1 EEKEKDEP
9 KTKPREV
16 TVEEFAPRQARDK
29 NKKPEKKKRKKKES
43 KFPKFWQDF
52 SAEYKITWAV
62 LGGLM
67 VIGVGIGFFLPNDL
81 KIIFLEQIFDKFSG
95 LLEGVS
101 TTWQL
106 ALSIFWNNLVVSFYL
121 FMLGVT
127 LIVPGLIILSN
138 GLMIGIFF
146 DYLVRLETMEPGIL
160 ITSFVALLPHG
171 IFEIPAFI
179 MAAGL
184 GTNLLIK
191 LIFPKK
197 FIKDKSR
204 KRVLLDMVLRYAFII
219 IPLFFVA
226 ALVEAYL
233 SPYVSNKV
241 NDAFKNRAQTQYLS
255 EDLPDKVELA
265 KNSCT
270 IISEQ
275 AIVPDDLSETSS
287 IDQIRLIFDESTYRD
302 LGRFSR
308 VNKYSENYLCSNKL
322 MQVRI
327 WEIDDEGLKAYLD
340 IQKEIFDGLDYSIE
354 KIELGNEDE
363 TKGLFK
369 LISGDNPYYFGYT
382 KKSDN
387 TYMFINYY
395 GDDEELIK
403 NFVTS

>member
-1 EEKEKDEP
+1 MDLGALKKKYEKGEKLTAGERFFLKKNGVDIEVEDTSPESKEKTIAAETESFELANKKIDEEKEKDEP

-191 LIFPKK
+191 LIFHKK

-226 ALVEAYL
+226 ALV
-233 SPYVSNKV
+233 
-241 NDAFKNRAQTQYLS
+241 
-255 EDLPDKVELA
+255 
-265 KNSCT
+265 
-270 IISEQ
+270 
-275 AIVPDDLSETSS
+275 
-287 IDQIRLIFDESTYRD
+287 
-302 LGRFSR
+302 
-308 VNKYSENYLCSNKL
+308 
-322 MQVRI
+322 
-327 WEIDDEGLKAYLD
+327 
-340 IQKEIFDGLDYSIE
+340 
-354 KIELGNEDE
+354 
-363 TKGLFK
+363 
-369 LISGDNPYYFGYT
+369 
-382 KKSDN
+382 
-387 TYMFINYY
+387 
-395 GDDEELIK
+395 
-403 NFVTS
+403 